1 MRKFYHQPA
10 FIGCVSLS
18 TGIDYIDVYIFV
30 STPPKEVA
38 PVCHRLHS
46 LIRRYLPTVHTK
58 GDSVHV
64 IFMARSARVASV
76 RVYFFC
82 SRHTTWILSA
92 AAR

>member
-18 TGIDYIDVYIFV
+18 TGIDYIDVYMSCFYSSQGGCASLPSIALTHQAL
-30 STPPKEVA
+30 SA
-38 PVCHRLHS
+38 HRSHE
-46 LIRRYLPTVHTK
+46 R
-58 GDSVHV
+58 GSVHV
-64 IFMARSARVASV
+64 ILMARSARVASV